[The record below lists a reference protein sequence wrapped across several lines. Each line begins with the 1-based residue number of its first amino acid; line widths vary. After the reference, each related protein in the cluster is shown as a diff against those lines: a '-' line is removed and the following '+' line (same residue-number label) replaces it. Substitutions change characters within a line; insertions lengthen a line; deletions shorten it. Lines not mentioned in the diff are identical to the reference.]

1 MKIIISSGEALCWG
15 DRDLAFQV
23 DMDQGD
29 DMIFPLNAVEE
40 SIVRIFMGIWSRE
53 AFTGAAK

>member
-1 MKIIISSGEALCWG
+1 LCWG

-40 SIVRIFMGIWSRE
+40 SIVRLFMGIWSRE
-53 AFTGAAK
+53 AFTGVAK